1 MNQQAAAMANSIS
14 SITST
19 PFEIYNPSILTS
31 TGIGMGA
38 QGIQAGQAPKKP
50 DGSFSIT
57 LEKIEDGYVVHVSQG
72 TPYDNNLR
80 TSKRYIAAELDEALD
95 KAKAGIVTFALEK

>member
-1 MNQQAAAMANSIS
+1 MANS
-14 SITST
+14 SITAAVDPYYT
-19 PFEIYNPSILTS
+19 QYIQPPGF
-31 TGIGMGA
+31 GMGA
-38 QGIQAGQAPKKP
+38 QGIQAAQAPKKP